1 MKFFYSDG
9 FEENLKSFPLP
20 IRKKFYKQVSFLL
33 NNLRHPSLDAKKY
46 DESRGIWQARID
58 RKIRF
63 YFLIKNDAYILIDII
78 KHSK

>member
-78 KHSK
+78 KHPK

>member
-46 DESRGIWQARID
+46 DESRGIWQARVD

-78 KHSK
+78 KHPK